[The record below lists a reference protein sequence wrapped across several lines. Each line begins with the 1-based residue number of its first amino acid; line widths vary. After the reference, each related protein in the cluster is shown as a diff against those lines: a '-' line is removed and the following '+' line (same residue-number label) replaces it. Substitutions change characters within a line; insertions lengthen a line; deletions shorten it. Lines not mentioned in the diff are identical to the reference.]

1 MCNLKLEVNQCYNL
15 DCKVGMQLMKE
26 QGIKADW
33 CITDPPY
40 GIGVGTM
47 TYTNGVAIAGKAAA
61 TRRDYTWED
70 NLWDNERIGKEFFD
84 LIFELSGNQILFG
97 GNYYTDVL
105 PVTKSWVVWD
115 KRCDDKLRNSF
126 SDCELAWCSQGVAR
140 VFHYMFN
147 GMLQGDMANK
157 DYRFHP
163 TQKPTQLWTMLLN
176 HYTKEGDLILD
187 PFAGSQSLRIACH
200 KLKRRYIGFEISKG
214 YFKKGTKWFEQE
226 TAQVSIFDLLN

>member
-1 MCNLKLEVNQCYNL
+1 M
-15 DCKVGMQLMKE
+15 
-26 QGIKADW
+26 
-33 CITDPPY
+33 
-40 GIGVGTM
+40 
-47 TYTNGVAIAGKAAA
+47 
-61 TRRDYTWED
+61 
-70 NLWDNERIGKEFFD
+70 
-84 LIFELSGNQILFG
+84 LFR
-97 GNYYTDVL
+97 
-105 PVTKSWVVWD
+105 S
-115 KRCDDKLRNSF
+115 
-126 SDCELAWCSQGVAR
+126 
-140 VFHYMFN
+140 
-147 GMLQGDMANK
+147 DMANK